1 MYWAACRTLVQR
13 RSPSA
18 RRHTL
23 CRALS
28 RAKMRTVT
36 VVLVHG
42 NPETDG
48 VWGPLVDALGRTDV
62 VRLSPPGFGAP
73 LPSGFSATFLAYRDW
88 LVGELGGIDQP
99 VDLVG
104 HDWGGCHVVNAVMP
118 RPDLVRSWASDVV
131 GLFDPDYVWH
141 DMAQAFQTPEAGEQL
156 VQMMQNRSVQERA
169 QQLATFGIPPEVAT
183 SFAAAQGPEM
193 GQAIL
198 ALYRSARQPALA
210 DAGRELEN
218 AAVRPGLSLLASEDP
233 FVGTDEMRRRAA
245 DRAGAQ
251 TEVLDGLG
259 HWWMVQDPALCAAA
273 LTRSWKSL

>member
-1 MYWAACRTLVQR
+1 
-13 RSPSA
+13 
-18 RRHTL
+18 
-23 CRALS
+23 
-28 RAKMRTVT
+28 VT

-42 NPETDG
+42 NPETDA
-48 VWGPLVDALGRTDV
+48 VWDPLVAALGRDDV

-73 LPSGFSATFLAYRDW
+73 LPSDFSATCLAYRDW
-88 LVGELGGIDQP
+88 LIDELEGIDQP

-104 HDWGGCHVVNAVMP
+104 HDWGGCHVVNAVMH
-118 RPDLVRSWASDVV
+118 RHDLARSWVSDTV

-141 DMAQAFQTPEAGEQL
+141 EAAQGFQTPEVGEQL
-156 VQMMQNRSVQERA
+156 VGMMQNGSVEERA
-169 QQLATFGIPPEVAT
+169 QQLATFGIPSEVAT

-198 ALYRSARQPALA
+198 AVYRSARQPALA

-218 AAVRPGLSLLASEDP
+218 AAARPGLSILATDDP
-233 FVGTDEMRRRAA
+233 FVGTDAMRRRAA

-259 HWWMVQDPALCAAA
+259 HWWMLEDPAVGAAA
-273 LTRSWKSL
+273 LAPFWASLD